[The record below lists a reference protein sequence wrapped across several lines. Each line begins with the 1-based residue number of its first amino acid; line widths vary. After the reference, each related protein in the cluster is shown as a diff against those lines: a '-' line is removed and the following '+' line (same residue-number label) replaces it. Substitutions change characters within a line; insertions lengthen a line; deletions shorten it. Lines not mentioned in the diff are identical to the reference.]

1 MEIKMEVNSGTSC
14 FYSSLANLFRY
25 YSLSATELDIAIAT
39 NFMDFAYQDLQSSN
53 ILPGQRFF
61 YKNHKDIINI
71 IKQEFNATLLYC
83 DNPQLHQE
91 TIEKILG
98 DRNPLLLLI
107 PSPVLSY
114 TVRDFHPENVQEQH
128 CVVLRGIDNKSG
140 QGIIT
145 DCYAVDN
152 SGNINVYSGYLSYN
166 IILENTK
173 SFIYTSKENVGTF
186 VCPNIYELFRNH
198 LKSFLLGC
206 SEAHIKYGQFAI
218 QQCIDDLLLYQPEEP
233 EWLNQIFID
242 MSYMINAYIMRMN
255 LYIKQFIVH
264 MHLHDKFLQK
274 ADSVYRAWSG
284 LCLKIW
290 KASFRSNARML
301 NHFHSLLLE
310 ALNGQVMFMK
320 QLLNYLSN

>member
-1 MEIKMEVNSGTSC
+1 MHNGIGGKSLEIKMEVNSGTSC

-173 SFIYTSKENVGTF
+173 SLFI
-186 VCPNIYELFRNH
+186 
-198 LKSFLLGC
+198 
-206 SEAHIKYGQFAI
+206 
-218 QQCIDDLLLYQPEEP
+218 
-233 EWLNQIFID
+233 
-242 MSYMINAYIMRMN
+242 
-255 LYIKQFIVH
+255 
-264 MHLHDKFLQK
+264 LQK
-274 ADSVYRAWSG
+274 
-284 LCLKIW
+284 
-290 KASFRSNARML
+290 RM
-301 NHFHSLLLE
+301 
-310 ALNGQVMFMK
+310 
-320 QLLNYLSN
+320 